1 MVKKLKLKNWLTP
14 QKYIIFLNY
23 ASVMQKKWLAEYRKP
38 FFDIF
43 RIVKR
48 QGSFYIGIVG
58 GH

>member
-1 MVKKLKLKNWLTP
+1 MP